1 VSLNH
6 VGSGISPAIALILTI
21 CWLPDSL
28 ALETRRARAWSLL
41 AILEE
46 GILGIESTPETS
58 EGRYVC

>member
-1 VSLNH
+1 
-6 VGSGISPAIALILTI
+6 
-21 CWLPDSL
+21 
-28 ALETRRARAWSLL
+28 LL